1 MAVVVQLENLSRY
14 FRMTGETI
22 RAVDSVS
29 LAVEEGRFVALMGPS
44 GSGKSTLL
52 NLIGGLDS
60 PTSGAVIVDSEN
72 VGEMNDRAKAR
83 YRNRK
88 IGFVFQNFNL
98 QENRTTLENVE
109 VPLAIMGVPRSER
122 RQRAHSALEA
132 VGLSDRLRHRPGQL
146 SGGQQQR
153 AAIARAIVTEPR
165 ILLADEP
172 TGNLD
177 SRSGAEIVDLLRRLN
192 RERGVTVIVATHDAR
207 IAQAADAKVPVRD
220 GQVVREDT

>member
-1 MAVVVQLENLSRY
+1 MAAVVQLESLSRH
-14 FRMTGETI
+14 FEMAGETI

-29 LAVEEGRFVALMGPS
+29 LAVEESQFVALMGPS

-60 PTSGAVIVDSEN
+60 PTSGNVMVDSEN
-72 VGEMNDRAKAR
+72 VGQMNDKAKAH

-88 IGFVFQNFNL
+88 IGFVFQDFNL
-98 QENRTTLENVE
+98 QDNRNALENVE
-109 VPLAIMGVPRSER
+109 IPLMIMGLPRNER
-122 RQRAHSALEA
+122 RQRAREALEA
-132 VGLSDRLRHRPGQL
+132 VGLTDRLQHRPGQL

-153 AAIARAIVTEPR
+153 VAIARAIVTEPR

-177 SRSGAEIVDLLRRLN
+177 SKSGAEIIELLRKLN

-207 IAQAADAKVPVRD
+207 IAGAADVEVPLRD
-220 GQVVREDT
+220 GQVVEEKS

>member
-1 MAVVVQLENLSRY
+1 MTAVVRLESLSRH
-14 FRMTGETI
+14 FRMAGETI

-60 PTSGAVIVDSEN
+60 PTSGAVIVDSED
-72 VGEMNDRAKAR
+72 VGRMNDRAKAC

-88 IGFVFQNFNL
+88 IGFVFQDFNL
-98 QENRTTLENVE
+98 QDNRTALENVE
-109 VPLAIMGVPRSER
+109 VPLVIMGVPRSER
-122 RQRAHSALEA
+122 RRRARSALEA

-177 SRSGAEIVDLLRRLN
+177 SRSGAEIVDLLRTLN

-207 IAQAADAKVPVRD
+207 IAGAADVKVPLRD
-220 GQVVREDT
+220 GQVVREDD

>member
-1 MAVVVQLENLSRY
+1 LIVKLESLSRH
-14 FRMTGETI
+14 FKMTGETI

-29 LAVEEGRFVALMGPS
+29 LAVEEGQFVALMGPS

-60 PTSGAVIVDSEN
+60 PTSGAVIVDAEN
-72 VGEMNDRAKAR
+72 VGEMNDKAKAH

-88 IGFVFQNFNL
+88 IGFVFQDFNL
-98 QENRTTLENVE
+98 QDNRSALENVE
-109 VPLAIMGVPRSER
+109 IPLVIMGLPRSER
-122 RQRAHSALEA
+122 RQRARDALGA
-132 VGLSDRLRHRPGQL
+132 VGLTDRLQHRPGQL

-153 AAIARAIVTEPR
+153 VAIARAIVTRPR

-177 SRSGAEIVDLLRRLN
+177 SRSGAEIIELLRTLN

-207 IAQAADAKVPVRD
+207 IAGAADVEVPLRD
-220 GQVVREDT
+220 GQVVGEEK

>member
-1 MAVVVQLENLSRY
+1 
-14 FRMTGETI
+14 MTGETI
-22 RAVDSVS
+22 RAVDSIS
-29 LAVEEGRFVALMGPS
+29 LTVEEGQFVALMGPS

-60 PTSGAVIVDSEN
+60 PTSGAVIVDSDN
-72 VGEMNDRAKAR
+72 VGRMNDKAKAH

-88 IGFVFQNFNL
+88 IGFVFQDFNL
-98 QENRTTLENVE
+98 QENRSALENVE
-109 VPLAIMGVPRSER
+109 IPLVIMGLPRAER
-122 RQRAHSALEA
+122 RMKAQGALEA
-132 VGLSDRLRHRPGQL
+132 VGLTDRLQHRPGQL

-153 AAIARAIVTEPR
+153 VAIARAIVTEPR

-177 SRSGAEIVDLLRRLN
+177 SRSGAEIIELLRTLN

-207 IAQAADAKVPVRD
+207 IAGAADVEVPLRD
-220 GQVVREDT
+220 GQVVREES